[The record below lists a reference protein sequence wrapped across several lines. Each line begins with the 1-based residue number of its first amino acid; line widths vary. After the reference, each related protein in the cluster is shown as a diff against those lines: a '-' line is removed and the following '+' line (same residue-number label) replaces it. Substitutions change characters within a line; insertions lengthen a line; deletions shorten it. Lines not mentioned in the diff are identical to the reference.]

1 MRAASCA
8 RLALVAAM
16 ASGAGAMKV
25 AVTGASGKTG
35 SLCFKK
41 LYERADTSVVGIVRR
56 KSRKTTKKLC
66 GMAGEKQAAECIY
79 EADVTAPDGLEALLR
94 EQSVDALLI
103 ATSAVPR
110 IKKTSLLKLM
120 ALKLIGKKGGRP
132 SFAWK
137 YGGTPEQVD
146 WLGQKAQLD
155 AAKAAGVKHV
165 VGAAHRD
172 ATYRILHAHESRMMP
187 SAQS

>member
-1 MRAASCA
+1 MCASCCV
-8 RLALVAAM
+8 RLAVVAAV
-16 ASGAGAMKV
+16 ASGVGAMKV

-56 KSRKTTKKLC
+56 KGRKVTKKLC
-66 GMAGEKQAAECIY
+66 AAVDDAQAAEFIF
-79 EADVTAPDGLEALLR
+79 EADVTSAPGSLETLLR

-110 IKKTSLLKLM
+110 IKKSSLLRLM
-120 ALKLIGKKGGRP
+120 ALKLVGKKGGRP
-132 SFAWK
+132 SFGWK

-165 VGAAHRD
+165 VTPRPL
-172 ATYRILHAHESRMMP
+172 TLTKMVT
-187 SAQS
+187 